1 MRGDLLVHLAEHLLF
16 LSTATSFWY
25 SLNSSYDHE
34 FHLYR
39 GAGSF
44 IYGKVHGDA
53 ARKADAAIV
62 LKEQANH
69 EQEERVRSMS
79 KEK

>member
-1 MRGDLLVHLAEHLLF
+1 MDHLAEHMLY
-16 LSTATSFWY
+16 LSTGPSFWY

-39 GAGSF
+39 GMRSF

-62 LKEQANH
+62 SKEQANH
-69 EQEERVRSMS
+69 EQEERVRLMS